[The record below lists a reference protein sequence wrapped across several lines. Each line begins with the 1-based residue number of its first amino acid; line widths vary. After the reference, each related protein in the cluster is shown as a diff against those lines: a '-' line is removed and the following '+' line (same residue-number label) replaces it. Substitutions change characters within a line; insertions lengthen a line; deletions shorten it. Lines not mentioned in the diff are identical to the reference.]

1 MTYTVKEKNGKFH
14 LYNTSTKRMLS
25 RSYDSPV
32 EAKASITRVNK
43 RGKGIKKYHN
53 CCRSHGCGKKNKK
66 KTTKVA
72 NKTTKVAKK
81 TTKPKPK
88 MRTPMKKKIKK
99 KKRRVALT
107 QPVNNAGSGNIK
119 LTKNS
124 GEGQRKAFKFLA
136 SDKFEKRYRRLERY
150 GKDIPYTAF

>member
-107 QPVNNAGSGNIK
+107 QPVNNAGSGK
-119 LTKNS
+119 RLLSRGMTK
-124 GEGQRKAFKFLA
+124 GQKTYQSAIDRMDAIYNKMAF
-136 SDKFEKRYRRLERY
+136 
-150 GKDIPYTAF
+150 

>member
-107 QPVNNAGSGNIK
+107 QPVNNAGSGK
-119 LTKNS
+119 RLLSRGMTK
-124 GEGQRKAFKFLA
+124 GQQTYQSAIDRLAGKVSKMDAIYNKMAF
-136 SDKFEKRYRRLERY
+136 
-150 GKDIPYTAF
+150 